1 MFPLLLFA
9 IPAVA
14 HAETLR
20 ADFLQAFQGGGKYEI
35 RAVATDPEGSLYV
48 AGTTEAFDLPLRN
61 PFQDRNSGSSV
72 IVSGDGGRTWAPR
85 GFIRDL
91 PFPGVA
97 APAVH
102 PRDSNILLTRG
113 TRGLYRSTNGGE
125 TWDTVID
132 ANAPTDP
139 RVWPFGTIVFDPS
152 DPRIVYAAA
161 GGAVLKSTD
170 TGVHWT
176 ILGVGLDQGYCCL
189 GSSIAIDPTRP
200 SRLIYNTNRQ
210 TYLTENSGA
219 SWRLLP
225 VAGEGAIFDP
235 SRPGTIYLQQIEAL
249 QRSTDG
255 GVTWTK
261 LPLQTRFLGW
271 LTLDPTTPGRLY
283 AGVGDLLNG
292 GSAALARTSDYGQT
306 WTYIAA
312 PAHFSAVAVQ
322 PGVSNSLLAVGDS
335 GAFSSSDA
343 GTTWRQL
350 PISRSLW
357 DVSFDPSRP
366 QRIYAA
372 GPPTADGFLTKFNA
386 AGEIVYST
394 YLGGQGADAIEAIAI
409 HPSGD
414 LLIAGT
420 SRSSDFPSVTHNLG
434 AGAFVSRIDRN
445 GRPIQTSTLDAGP
458 IVALACGGDG
468 SWHLGT
474 ANAIV
479 KLSPD
484 ADRILYNQAFPGVL
498 TTLAMDTDRQSV
510 VAAGIASVTSS
521 PGIAVKYTVAGAI
534 AYSQPLPITP
544 RKLLL
549 TSAGELWIAGESTA
563 TVPAPVSDSAY
574 QAAIRNDCPHNS
586 GRIFS
591 RPALERPGW
600 MTDAYIGRLDTDGTL
615 RDGTNFGGNCRETV
629 TDLGVA
635 PDGTLWISGET
646 YSNPVAPDASL
657 FAPPV
662 FGHARPYVA
671 KLSGKGQSL
680 LAAAYLEYG
689 SSARLAMGDADTAFV
704 GLNSPNATELSVNES
719 ERSGKVLRLSP
730 MEASPAG
737 FAVLSVSDAF
747 TQTASVIAPLQIV
760 SLKVSGLEID
770 HDVDLGLAPPDG
782 PPLQLSG
789 ISVEFDGVPAPL
801 LAVRS
806 GEVICLAPK
815 EIRGR
820 VQTAVRVVAGQ
831 RRSRP
836 RYVGV
841 VEQSLVLYP
850 VVRNE
855 DGSENGPEA
864 PAHAGSLL
872 TFYFTGAGS
881 PDTDGPIPVR
891 VAFYFHA
898 TTTLIREVHPVP
910 GFVPGLVEAKV
921 VAPAPGVFGIVI
933 SPTTPGYPSVYRPIP
948 VHVSP

>member
-35 RAVATDPEGSLYV
+35 RAVATDTEGSLYV

-72 IVSGDGGRTWAPR
+72 IVSGDGGHTWAPR

-91 PFPGVA
+91 PFTGVA

-113 TRGLYRSTNGGE
+113 TRGLYRSGNGGE
-125 TWDTVID
+125 TWDSVID
-132 ANAPTDP
+132 ANTPIDP
-139 RVWPFGTIVFDPS
+139 RLWPFGNIVFDPS
-152 DPRIVYAAA
+152 SPSIVYAAA
-161 GGAVLKSTD
+161 GGAVLRSTD

-176 ILGVGLDQGYCCL
+176 ILDVGLDQGYCCL

-225 VAGEGAIFDP
+225 VAGDSAIFDP

-255 GVTWTK
+255 GATWTK

-283 AGVGDLLNG
+283 AGVGDLVNG
-292 GSAALARTSDYGQT
+292 GSPAVARTSDYGQT

-312 PAHFSAVAVQ
+312 PARFSAVAVPPGQ
-322 PGVSNSLLAVGDS
+322 PNSLLAVGDS

-350 PISRSLW
+350 PLSRVLW
-357 DVSFDPSRP
+357 DISFDPSRP
-366 QRIYAA
+366 QRVYTA

-386 AGEIVYST
+386 AGETVYST
-394 YLGGQGADAIEAIAI
+394 YLGGQGADTIEAIAV

-414 LLIAGT
+414 LLIAGI

-434 AGAFVSRIDRN
+434 SGTFVSRIDRN

-468 SWHLGT
+468 SWYLGM
-474 ANAIV
+474 ANSIL

-498 TTLAMDTDRQSV
+498 TTLAMDTDLQSV
-510 VAAGIASVTSS
+510 VAAGPDSVIKLT
-521 PGIAVKYTVAGAI
+521 GAGAI
-534 AYSQPLPITP
+534 AYSKTLPLTA
-544 RKLLL
+544 RKLTL
-549 TSAGELWIAGESTA
+549 TPAGELWVAGQSTL
-563 TVPAPVSDSAY
+563 TSPAPVSDAAY
-574 QAAIRNDCPHNS
+574 QSNIRTDCPHNS
-586 GRIFS
+586 GGLFG
-591 RPALERPGW
+591 RPAVERPAW
-600 MTDAYIGRLDTDGTL
+600 MTDAYIGRLDADGTL
-615 RDGTNFGGNCRETV
+615 RDGTYFGGSCRETV
-629 TDLGVA
+629 TDLVAA
-635 PDGTLWISGET
+635 PDGSLWISGET
-646 YSNPVAPDASL
+646 FSDPVALDASL

-662 FGHARPYVA
+662 PGTPRAYVA
-671 KLSGKGQSL
+671 RLSPDGHDMV
-680 LAAAYLEYG
+680 AAGYLDYG
-689 SSARLAMGDADTAFV
+689 SAARLAVGGTNTAFV
-704 GLNSPNATELSVNES
+704 ALNSPVATPFGVNES
-719 ERSGKVLRLSP
+719 ERHGKLLQLTPAAEPPPDLPAPSP
-730 MEASPAG
+730 ST
-737 FAVLSVSDAF
+737 AVL
-747 TQTASVIAPLQIV
+747 APLQIV
-760 SLKVSGLEID
+760 TLQVDGLEVERDI
-770 HDVDLGLAPPDG
+770 DLGLAPG
-782 PPLQLSG
+782 GGAPLQLSG
-789 ISVEFDGVPAPL
+789 VLVEFDGTPAPL
-801 LAVRS
+801 LAVRN
-806 GEVICLAPK
+806 GEVVCLTPK

-820 VQTAVRVVAGQ
+820 VQTAVRVLSGQ

-836 RYVGV
+836 RYIGV
-841 VEQSLVLYP
+841 VDQNLVLYP
-850 VVRNE
+850 VVRNP
-855 DGSENGPEA
+855 DGSENSWRSPA
-864 PAHAGSLL
+864 PAGSLL

-881 PDTDGPIPVR
+881 PDTEGPIPVL
-891 VAFYFHA
+891 VNLSLPGAPV
-898 TTTLIREVHPVP
+898 IRSVQPVP

-921 VAPAPGVFGIVI
+921 AAPVPGLFPITV
-933 SPTTPGYPSVYRPIP
+933 SPTVPGYPAVFPRLPVY
-948 VHVSP
+948 VSP